1 MTTDGYYA
9 PVGGREGQAFAMKAL
24 SWHVALG
31 RGDPAWDAVARTD
44 PLWQSQLAPDAAQAR
59 ALVAEIG
66 RRLAD
71 EVAFVLPDGQGDIV
85 LPDSRWSRAAAGVVS
100 NHLYIQAFLDYP
112 DAAGETVREIGLFAG
127 GTAVAGLPAGQRW
140 FVPADMAAPGHLIR
154 LGRYAAPIIRSPSN
168 RPLFHFV
175 ETF

>member
-24 SWHVALG
+24 PWHVALG

-44 PLWQSQLAPDAAQAR
+44 PTWQSRLLPDAAQAR
-59 ALVAEIG
+59 ALVDEIG
-66 RRLAD
+66 RRTAD
-71 EVAFVLPDGQGDIV
+71 EVAFVLPDPQGDIV
-85 LPDSRWSRAAAGVVS
+85 LPDSRWSRTAAGVVS

-127 GTAVAGLPAGQRW
+127 GVPAAGLPAGLRW
-140 FVPADMAAPGHLIR
+140 LAPANVAAPGHLIR
-154 LGRYAAPIIRSPSN
+154 LGRYAVPIVRSPSN